1 MKEID
6 LFGEP
11 IPTANHGRDWTGNRK
26 GVFSI
31 IGASNHSLKE
41 RQSEDFYATEPRAV
55 EMLCDLEK
63 FSPTILE
70 PSVGHGHIA
79 EVLKARGYRVIAR
92 DLYDRGYGES
102 GHDFRKCT
110 ERDMDYD
117 IITNPPY
124 KYAQEFVEKSLEV
137 VGEGHKV
144 AMFLKLTFL
153 EGKNRR
159 TMFEVTPPRVVYVST
174 SRLTCGKNGTEWMPS
189 CVCYAWFVW
198 EKGFKGDP
206 IIKWFN

>member
-11 IPTANHGRDWTGNRK
+11 IPTANRGRDWTGNRK

-70 PSVGHGHIA
+70 PSAGHGHIA
-79 EVLKARGYRVIAR
+79 EVLKGRGYNVIAR

-102 GHDFRKCT
+102 GHDFLKCT

-137 VGEGHKV
+137 VREGHKV

-159 TMFEVTPPRVVYVST
+159 TMFERTPPPCSIREHIKIDMREEWHRMDALLRV
-174 SRLTCGKNGTEWMPS
+174 LCM
-189 CVCYAWFVW
+189 VCMGEGVQRRS
-198 EKGFKGDP
+198 
-206 IIKWFN
+206 NNQMV

>member
-70 PSVGHGHIA
+70 PSAGHGHIA

-102 GHDFRKCT
+102 GHDFLKCT

-159 TMFEVTPPRVVYVST
+159 AMFERTPP
-174 SRLTCGKNGTEWMPS
+174 
-189 CVCYAWFVW
+189 VW
-198 EKGFKGDP
+198 YT
-206 IIKWFN
+206 